1 MQVNSFS
8 LYIMNCTHCG
18 DKFMV
23 LDEVNGDYI
32 CTYCGT
38 VSNEQIYKYDYVDR
52 NEVPPPP
59 SVFSSKSVIRL
70 NKFVNQQSGSI
81 NIEFT
86 MEKLDLPKHIST
98 QVLELFEKFKMKKIS
113 RGRVRIGIIACCVF
127 YICKKE
133 NIQRSIAEISNLLN
147 IQTVYIHKAKKL
159 FDSFL
164 KDETLEN
171 SNTLDS
177 EQFLK
182 RFCNTLTI
190 SKQDKY
196 KIIQKSKKI
205 MDHKLDVFSNRKATS
220 ICATLIIFVGNNLNF
235 KINKIEFCKNV
246 NVSIVTVNKLL
257 RQLKTYNI
265 QII

>member
-1 MQVNSFS
+1 MQIYSRS

-18 DKFMV
+18 DRFLV

-38 VSNEQIYKYDYVDR
+38 VSNEQIYKYDNVDR

-59 SVFSSKSVIRL
+59 SAFSSKSVIRL
-70 NKFVNQQSGSI
+70 NKYVNLNDTI
-81 NIEFT
+81 NVDLDR
-86 MEKLDLPKHIST
+86 LDLPKHIST

-113 RGRVRIGIIACCVF
+113 RGRVRIGIIACCIF

-159 FDSFL
+159 FDGFL
-164 KDETLEN
+164 KDDTLEN
-171 SNTLDS
+171 RNTLES

-205 MDHKLDVFSNRKATS
+205 MEHKLDVFSNRKATS